1 MRSSVVGVGDLTMN
15 GSAVTV
21 LVVDDAPDMRF
32 LARAVLES
40 AGLTVVSEAAD
51 GPEALE
57 RVRALDPPPVPTV
70 ILLDNMMP
78 GLTGLE
84 VAERVLADT
93 PEQLI
98 VLFSAYLSDEVKAQ
112 ADRLGVT
119 ACVSKVDVSK
129 LGDII
134 RELVD
139 ERSS

>member
-1 MRSSVVGVGDLTMN
+1 MDT
-15 GSAVTV
+15 SAVTV

-84 VAERVLADT
+84 VAERVLADK
-93 PEQLI
+93 PDQLI
-98 VLFSAYLSDEVKAQ
+98 VLFSAYLSDEVTAQ
-112 ADRLGVT
+112 AARLGVT
-119 ACVSKVDVSK
+119 ACVSKVDVSN
-129 LGDII
+129 LGEII
-134 RELVD
+134 RKLVED
-139 ERSS
+139 RS